1 MLDWVSVWSRRIP
14 LDCYDCDAKKSLFD
28 VGFNQW
34 TSGEHYIFY
43 CGKNSMH
50 DYNFIGYFR
59 VVSRE
64 ILYILGKCLHII
76 HILFLIVNH
85 YCIDLDNYSSL
96 L

>member
-1 MLDWVSVWSRRIP
+1 MYGVEGYLLTVMTAML
-14 LDCYDCDAKKSLFD
+14 KKSLFD

-43 CGKNSMH
+43 GGKNSMH